1 MTIYINRTFGN
12 LNVTKLLRFP
22 FNQQCL
28 TADWQAMMSSSP
40 PLKLVPVLAGGGTRL
55 SAHIGALQAFE
66 DLNISYQHI
75 VGVSGGSIVAAL
87 SALGK
92 SPAELRTMALE
103 EDFSRFKGMSIIRLM
118 REGGLSSGDSF
129 EHWIERMTEGV
140 TFRDV
145 PGNLH
150 IVATDVRSQAPVVF
164 NRETT
169 PNLKIAR
176 AVRFSMGIPLIFTF
190 KVFEG
195 KLLVDGSILA
205 EDALRW
211 DWAKDGTVAFFIR
224 MRARQGVS
232 ARFEKSYFPL
242 PAYLRMLMR
251 TFMTSIAREYV
262 RDAYWATTLIVET
275 GDITPLEFKLTES
288 QKDSLYQAGY
298 DQAMKYLP
306 LKLGLT

>member
-1 MTIYINRTFGN
+1 MPRD
-12 LNVTKLLRFP
+12 
-22 FNQQCL
+22 
-28 TADWQAMMSSSP
+28 TAADRQNMNNSSS

-66 DLNISYQHI
+66 DLNIRYQHI

-92 SPAELRTMALE
+92 TPAELRLLALE
-103 EDFSRFKGMSIIRLM
+103 EDFSQFKGLSMVRLL
-118 REGGLSSGDSF
+118 RDGGLSSGDSF
-129 EHWIERMTEGV
+129 ERWIEKKTEGI
-140 TFRDV
+140 TFREV
-145 PGNLH
+145 PGDLH

-164 NRETT
+164 DRDTT
-169 PNLKIAR
+169 PDLKVAR

-190 KVFEG
+190 QVFDG

-211 DWAKDGTVAFFIR
+211 DWAKDGTAAFFIR

-232 ARFEKSYFPL
+232 SPWEKRFFSLPL
-242 PAYLRMLMR
+242 YLRMLLR
-251 TFMTSIAREYV
+251 TFMTSISREYV

-275 GDITPLEFKLTES
+275 GDITPLEFKLTQS
-288 QKDSLYQAGY
+288 QKNSLYQAGY
-298 DQAMKYLP
+298 QQAMKYLP
-306 LKLGLT
+306 LKLGLIPNC